1 MAYGD
6 RQYYRPTG
14 FSGFKFFPPGIKWL
28 LIINAAVF
36 LITMIGENIVID
48 GVLLSNL
55 ITAYFGLI
63 PFHGYITSFYPWQLI
78 TYQFIHGGFMHIF
91 FNMFLLWMFGMEI
104 ENIMGTT
111 KFLIFYLLSGI
122 GGGLLQL
129 IVGASV
135 PTIGASGSVFGVMV
149 AFAMMFPDRPIYIY
163 FLLPVKAKYLIIFMI
178 LLEFLSVGN
187 ADLIAHVV
195 HVGGA
200 ITGFLFV
207 ILDKKYM
214 FNFSQISDWF
224 TRPKIYKPKTPKFG
238 KSSRGF
244 GSSNKDV
251 EDADFYEINSR
262 KPKQKIDQAE
272 IDRILDKIS
281 QSGYQNLTEEEKRIL
296 FEASKHE

>member
-1 MAYGD
+1 MSYGN

-14 FSGFKFFPPGIKWL
+14 FSSFKFFPPGIKWL
-28 LIINAAVF
+28 LIINTAVF
-36 LITMIGENIVID
+36 IIQMIGENIVIN

-63 PFHGYITSFYPWQLI
+63 PIHGYITSFYPWQLI
-78 TYQFIHGGFMHIF
+78 TYQFLHGGFGHIF
-91 FNMFLLWMFGMEI
+91 FNMFLLWMFGMEL

-163 FLLPVKAKYLIIFMI
+163 FLLPVKAKYLVVFMI
-178 LLEFLSVGN
+178 VLEFLSVGN
-187 ADLIAHVV
+187 ADFVAHVV

-200 ITGFLFV
+200 ITAFLFI
-207 ILDKKYM
+207 ILDRKYM
-214 FNFSQISDWF
+214 FDFSKITDWF
-224 TRPKIYKPKTPKFG
+224 TRPKVYNPKTPKFG
-238 KSSRGF
+238 KSSKGF
-244 GSSNKDV
+244 SFSNNDV
-251 EDADFYEINSR
+251 EDADFYDINSG
-262 KPKQKIDQAE
+262 KPRPKIDQAE